1 MLRVSLRNTS
11 MSRRYRHLDKFSA
24 SSISDRDMI
33 LQNQLQPLQ
42 MMVSKRDFSYQEYL
56 ETINSGVKYISDSKL
71 TTMFMDQYV
80 TLHEFTGM
88 PWWAIILGSSIF
100 YRGILMFPAQIF
112 TQHVI
117 VRRKLAI
124 EELETKTIP
133 ALKRVVNAKAKKNLW
148 TFEQT
153 KRHFQ
158 EKELQLIEFTNVKYN
173 CVRKKMY
180 LPQYIQMPVWMSMT
194 MAWYKLISSSEYRS
208 EFLTQGPILM
218 SDLISAPTTPFLPLC
233 IGLLFVSSIQVN
245 LLLHRIEKQSTYGK
259 FMLGFS
265 YGLVSLLV
273 YMSSLAP
280 NGIGLYWAGSAAAGL
295 ASNLILVSP
304 KAKTLFRI
312 KSFPNDPEK
321 PYQAMYENAMHKY
334 ETLGSKTIPALKYA
348 VTAKGWK
355 NFKEKQIELIERN
368 KKKYVTKFKDTLNKP
383 KDTDKPQQT
392 IYKNARHKH
401 DTKIKGASDKLK
413 PK

>member
-1 MLRVSLRNTS
+1 MLRVSLRNAT
-11 MSRRYRHLDKFSA
+11 MSRRCRHLDKFSA

-33 LQNQLQPLQ
+33 LENRSQPLQ
-42 MMVSKRDFSYQEYL
+42 MMVPKRDFSYQEYL
-56 ETINSGVKYISDSKL
+56 ETINYGVKYLSDSKL
-71 TTMFMDQYV
+71 TSMFMDQYV
-80 TLHEFTGM
+80 TLHEFTGL
-88 PWWAIILGSSIF
+88 PWWAIIIGSSIF

-153 KRHFQ
+153 KRHFK
-158 EKELQLIEFTNVKYN
+158 EKEIQLIEFTTVKYN

-180 LPQYIQMPVWMSMT
+180 LPQYIQMPVNISMT
-194 MAWYKLISSSEYRS
+194 MAWFKLIKSSEYQS
-208 EFLTQGPILM
+208 DFLTQGPILM
-218 SDLISAPTTPFLPLC
+218 SDLITTPSTPFLPLC

-245 LLLHRIEKQSTYGK
+245 LLIHRIEKQSTYGK

-265 YGLVSLLV
+265 YGLVSILV
-273 YMSSLAP
+273 YLSTQVS
-280 NGIGLYWAGSAAAGL
+280 NGVVLYWAGSAVAGL

-304 KAKTLFRI
+304 KAKKLFRI
-312 KSFPNDPEK
+312 KSFPDDPEK
-321 PYQAMYENAMHKY
+321 PYQAMYENAMYKY
-334 ETLGSKTIPALKYA
+334 ERLGSKTIPALKDV

-355 NFKEKQIELIERN
+355 NFKEKQIEMIERN
-368 KKKYVTKFKDTLNKP
+368 KKKYVARFKDTSNKL
-383 KDTDKPQQT
+383 KDTDKPQQA

-401 DTKIKGASDKLK
+401 DTKIKDASDKLK

>member
-1 MLRVSLRNTS
+1 MLRISLRNAS
-11 MSRRYRHLDKFSA
+11 MSKRCRHLDKFSA
-24 SSISDRDMI
+24 TSISDRDMI
-33 LQNQLQPLQ
+33 LQNQMQPLQ
-42 MMVSKRDFSYQEYL
+42 MMVPKREFSYQEYL
-56 ETINSGVKYISDSKL
+56 ETINSGVKYLSDSKL

-88 PWWAIILGSSIF
+88 PWWAIILGTSIF

-133 ALKRVVNAKAKKNLW
+133 ALKRVVTAKAKKNLW
-148 TFEQT
+148 TFDQT
-153 KRHFQ
+153 KRHFK
-158 EKELQLIEFTNVKYN
+158 EKEIQLIEFTNVKYN

-194 MAWYKLISSSEYRS
+194 MAWYKLICSSEYRS
-208 EFLTQGPILM
+208 DFLTQGPILM
-218 SDLISAPTTPFLPLC
+218 SDLISAPSSLFLPLC

-245 LLLHRIEKQSTYGK
+245 LLLHRIEKQSIYGR

-265 YGLVSLLV
+265 YGFVSLLV
-273 YMSSLAP
+273 FMSTLLP
-280 NGIGLYWAGSAAAGL
+280 NGLALYFAGNGVAAL

-304 KAKTLFRI
+304 RAKTLFRI
-312 KSFPNDPEK
+312 KSFPDDPEK
-321 PYQAMYENAMHKY
+321 PYKAMYENAMHKY
-334 ETLGSKTIPALKYA
+334 EKIGSKTIPALKYVA
-348 VTAKGWK
+348 TAKGWK
-355 NFKEKQIELIERN
+355 NFKEKLIERN
-368 KKKYVTKFKDTLNKP
+368 KKKSVTRYKP
-383 KDTDKPQQT
+383 FTSMKLKDTDKPQQA
-392 IYKNARHKH
+392 IYKNARHKY

>member
-1 MLRVSLRNTS
+1 MLRMSLRNAS
-11 MSRRYRHLDKFSA
+11 MSKRCRHLDKFSA
-24 SSISDRDMI
+24 NSISDRDMI
-33 LQNQLQPLQ
+33 LQNQMQPLQ
-42 MMVSKRDFSYQEYL
+42 MMVPKREFSYQEYL
-56 ETINSGVKYISDSKL
+56 ETFNSGVKYISDSKL

-112 TQHVI
+112 SQHVI
-117 VRRKLAI
+117 VRRKLAM
-124 EELETKTIP
+124 EELETKTMP
-133 ALKRVVNAKAKKNLW
+133 ALKRVVTAKAKKNLW
-148 TFEQT
+148 TFDQT
-153 KRHFQ
+153 KRHFK
-158 EKELQLIEFTNVKYN
+158 EKEIQLIEFTIEKYN

-180 LPQYIQMPVWMSMT
+180 LPQYIQMPVMMSMT
-194 MAWYKLISSSEYRS
+194 MAWYKLIISSEYRS
-208 EFLTQGPILM
+208 DFLTQGPILM

-233 IGLLFVSSIQVN
+233 IGLLYVSSIQVN

-280 NGIGLYWAGSAAAGL
+280 NGIGLYWAGCAAAGL

-312 KSFPNDPEK
+312 KSFPGDPEK

-334 ETLGSKTIPALKYA
+334 ETLGSKTIPALKYV

>member
-1 MLRVSLRNTS
+1 
-11 MSRRYRHLDKFSA
+11 
-24 SSISDRDMI
+24 
-33 LQNQLQPLQ
+33 
-42 MMVSKRDFSYQEYL
+42 
-56 ETINSGVKYISDSKL
+56 
-71 TTMFMDQYV
+71 
-80 TLHEFTGM
+80 
-88 PWWAIILGSSIF
+88 
-100 YRGILMFPAQIF
+100 
-112 TQHVI
+112 
-117 VRRKLAI
+117 
-124 EELETKTIP
+124 
-133 ALKRVVNAKAKKNLW
+133 
-148 TFEQT
+148 
-153 KRHFQ
+153 
-158 EKELQLIEFTNVKYN
+158 
-173 CVRKKMY
+173 
-180 LPQYIQMPVWMSMT
+180 
-194 MAWYKLISSSEYRS
+194 
-208 EFLTQGPILM
+208 
-218 SDLISAPTTPFLPLC
+218 
-233 IGLLFVSSIQVN
+233 
-245 LLLHRIEKQSTYGK
+245 
-259 FMLGFS
+259 MLGFS

-273 YMSSLAP
+273 YMSTLAP

-334 ETLGSKTIPALKYA
+334 ETLGSKTIPALKDV

-368 KKKYVTKFKDTLNKP
+368 KKKYVAKFKDTLNKP